1 MLSDSNPNP
10 IFVSIRLQYS
20 PSQLFS
26 STFTAGSANPIDIS
40 IAGILKCR
48 LGPLGV
54 VPLQCVQLVLVVVD
68 VDECS
73 HVLVDWRWV
82 RPLVALCALLASW
95 RFALIWF
102 QVLWS
107 RYHGVGDG
115 HIVEDVIIVR
125 TLGSGDNSVRGSA
138 DLLDLIQ
145 AALVSIWFAC
155 LFIPI
160 AWLVENTILLC
171 AIGSLRLLFQLFLG
185 PLIAGGKNLL
195 RSQGGILWFHCVRCL
210 DLVREAEHFLWSS
223 FKYPLCL
230 S

>member
-1 MLSDSNPNP
+1 MLSGPILNPTW
-10 IFVSIRLQYS
+10 FVSIRLQYS

-26 STFTAGSANPIDIS
+26 STFTAGSANPTDIS

-54 VPLQCVQLVLVVVD
+54 VFLQCVQLVLVVVD

-73 HVLVDWRWV
+73 HVLVDWRWI

-125 TLGSGDNSVRGSA
+125 TLGSGDNSVRFSA
-138 DLLDLIQ
+138 GLQ

-195 RSQGGILWFHCVRCL
+195 F
-210 DLVREAEHFLWSS
+210 
-223 FKYPLCL
+223 
-230 S
+230 